1 MPTGLKAYIEKNKKE
16 QKDLIESVIKKETTG
31 DAARPVGMGMY
42 VSGALAALVGGAA
55 MAL

>member
-1 MPTGLKAYIEKNKKE
+1 MPTGLKAYIEKNMKE
-16 QKDLIESVIKKETTG
+16 QNELIESVIEKTTG

-42 VSGALAALVGGAA
+42 VSGALAALVGGVA